1 MTAEDTVARSALIC
15 GFDRAGRARHR
26 RAMLFEFATA
36 TRIVFGPGTRRR
48 LPELATAFGRRALI
62 VTGAGADRHAD
73 LLDALAAAGVAV
85 TRFRITGEPTTDEA
99 SAGTDLARACGAE
112 LVIALG
118 GGSVIDAG
126 KAIAALACQPAG
138 LFEYLEV
145 IGQGQPLD
153 AAPLPFLAMPTT
165 AGTGAEVTRNAV
177 LASPAH
183 RLKASLRHA
192 SMLPALALV
201 DPELT
206 LACPPS
212 VTAASGMDALTQCL
226 EAFVSCRAQPLT
238 DALCREGIRRAAGAL
253 ERAVADGGDLDA
265 RSDLALAA
273 LFSGLALANA
283 GLGAVH
289 GFAAPLGGRHRAPH
303 GAVCAALLAPVWE
316 ANLAAV
322 HAAGDTPTLAKFRE
336 AAVLLTGD
344 PDAVAEA
351 GTVFLRELT
360 ARLRIPGL
368 AAHGLQESDLGE
380 VVRQASA
387 ASSMKGNPVP
397 LGPEVLAAILRRAL

>member
-1 MTAEDTVARSALIC
+1 
-15 GFDRAGRARHR
+15 
-26 RAMLFEFATA
+26 MLFEFATA
-36 TRIVFGPGTRRR
+36 TRIVFGPGTARR
-48 LPELATAFGRRALI
+48 LPELAVPFGRRVLV
-62 VTGAGADRHAD
+62 VTGSGADRHAV
-73 LLDALAAAGVAV
+73 LLDALAAAGLQP
-85 TRFRITGEPTTDEA
+85 TRFRIAGEPTTDEA
-99 SAGTDLARACGAE
+99 TAGAELARACGAE
-112 LVIALG
+112 LVLGLG

-126 KAIAALACQPAG
+126 KAIAALARQPAG
-138 LFEYLEV
+138 LMEYLEV
-145 IGQGQPLD
+145 IGRGRALD
-153 AAPLPFLAMPTT
+153 APPLPFLAVPTT

-201 DPELT
+201 DPELA
-206 LACPPS
+206 LACPPA

-238 DALCREGIRRAAGAL
+238 DALCREGIRRAAGSL

-265 RSDLALAA
+265 RNDLALAA

-303 GAVCAALLAPVWE
+303 GAVCAALLAPVWQ

-322 HAAGDTPTLAKFRE
+322 RDAGDTPTLVKFRE
-336 AAVLLTGD
+336 AAALLTGD
-344 PDAVAEA
+344 PAATPER
-351 GTVFLRELT
+351 GTAFLRELT
-360 ARLRIPGL
+360 ARLGIHGL
-368 AAHGLQESDLGE
+368 AAHGLQESDLAE
-380 VVRQASA
+380 VVRQAAA
-387 ASSMKGNPVP
+387 ASSMMGNPVP
-397 LGPEVLAAILRRAL
+397 LGPEVLQAILRRAL

>member
-1 MTAEDTVARSALIC
+1 
-15 GFDRAGRARHR
+15 
-26 RAMLFEFATA
+26 MLFEFATA
-36 TRIVFGPGTRRR
+36 TRIVFGPGTARR
-48 LPELATAFGRRALI
+48 LPELAAGFGRRVLV
-62 VTGAGADRHAD
+62 VTGAGADRHGD
-73 LLDALAAAGVAV
+73 LLDALAAAGLQL
-85 TRFRITGEPTTDEA
+85 TRFRSAGEPTTDEA
-99 SAGTDLARACGAE
+99 SAGAELARACGAE
-112 LVIALG
+112 LVLGLG

-126 KAIAALACQPAG
+126 KAIAALARQPAG
-138 LFEYLEV
+138 LMEYLEV
-145 IGQGQPLD
+145 IGQGRALD
-153 AAPLPFLAMPTT
+153 VAPLPFLAVPTT

-177 LASPAH
+177 LASPTH

-201 DPELT
+201 DPELA
-206 LACPPS
+206 LPCPPS

-238 DALCREGIRRAAGAL
+238 DALCREGIRRAAGSL
-253 ERAVADGGDLDA
+253 ERAVTDGSDLDA

-289 GFAAPLGGRHRAPH
+289 GFAAPLGGRHHAPH

-322 HAAGDTPTLAKFRE
+322 RDAGDTSTLAKFRE

-344 PDAVAEA
+344 SAATPEM
-351 GTVFLRELT
+351 GTTFLSELT

-380 VVRQASA
+380 VVRQAAA
-387 ASSMKGNPVP
+387 ASSMKGNPLP
-397 LGPEVLAAILRRAL
+397 LSPEVLQAILRRAL

>member
-1 MTAEDTVARSALIC
+1 
-15 GFDRAGRARHR
+15 
-26 RAMLFEFATA
+26 MLFEFATA
-36 TRIVFGPGTRRR
+36 TRIVFGPGTARR
-48 LPELATAFGRRALI
+48 LPELAAPFGRRVLV
-62 VTGAGADRHAD
+62 VTGAGVDRHAG
-73 LLDALAAAGVAV
+73 LLGALAAAGLQL
-85 TRFRITGEPTTDEA
+85 TRFRIAGEPTTDEA
-99 SAGTDLARACGAE
+99 TAGAALARDCEAE
-112 LVIALG
+112 LVLGLG
-118 GGSVIDAG
+118 GGSVLDAG
-126 KAIAALACQPAG
+126 KAIAALARQPAG
-138 LFEYLEV
+138 LMEYLEV
-145 IGQGQPLD
+145 IGQGRALD
-153 AAPLPFLAMPTT
+153 APPLPFLAVPTT

-177 LASPAH
+177 LASPSH

-201 DPELT
+201 DPELAI
-206 LACPPS
+206 ACPPA

-238 DALCREGIRRAAGAL
+238 DALCREGIRRAAGSL
-253 ERAVADGGDLDA
+253 ERAVADGSDLDA

-303 GAVCAALLAPVWE
+303 GAVCAALLAPVWQ

-322 HAAGDTPTLAKFRE
+322 RDAGDTPTLAKFRE

-344 PDAVAEA
+344 PAATPEQ
-351 GTVFLRELT
+351 GTACLSGLT

-368 AAHGLQESDLGE
+368 AAHGLRESDLAE
-380 VVRQASA
+380 VVRQAAA

-397 LGPEVLAAILRRAL
+397 LGPEVLQAILRRAL

>member
-1 MTAEDTVARSALIC
+1 
-15 GFDRAGRARHR
+15 
-26 RAMLFEFATA
+26 MLFEFATA
-36 TRIVFGPGTRRR
+36 TRIVFGPGTARR
-48 LPELATAFGRRALI
+48 LPELAAAFGRRVLV
-62 VTGAGADRHAD
+62 VTGTGADRHAG
-73 LLDALAAAGVAV
+73 LLDALTAAGLQL
-85 TRFRITGEPTTDEA
+85 THFRIAGEPTTDEA
-99 SAGTDLARACGAE
+99 TTGAELARACEAE
-112 LVIALG
+112 LVLGLG

-126 KAIAALACQPAG
+126 KAIAALARQPAG
-138 LFEYLEV
+138 LMEYLEV
-145 IGQGQPLD
+145 IGRGRALD
-153 AAPLPFLAMPTT
+153 APPLPFLAAPTT

-177 LASPAH
+177 LASPTH

-201 DPELT
+201 DPELA
-206 LACPPS
+206 LACPPA

-238 DALCREGIRRAAGAL
+238 DALCREGIRRAAASLG
-253 ERAVADGGDLDA
+253 RAVADGRDLAA

-289 GFAAPLGGRHRAPH
+289 GFAAPLGGRHHAPH
-303 GAVCAALLAPVWE
+303 GAVCAALLAPVWQ

-322 HAAGDTPTLAKFRE
+322 GDAGDTPTLVKFRE

-344 PDAVAEA
+344 PTAPPER
-351 GTVFLRELT
+351 GTAFLSELT
-360 ARLRIPGL
+360 ARLGIPGL
-368 AAHGLQESDLGE
+368 AAHGLQESDLAE
-380 VVRQASA
+380 VVRQAAA

-397 LGPEVLAAILRRAL
+397 LGPEVLEAILRRAL

>member
-1 MTAEDTVARSALIC
+1 
-15 GFDRAGRARHR
+15 
-26 RAMLFEFATA
+26 MLFEFATA
-36 TRIVFGPGTRRR
+36 TRIVFGPGTARR
-48 LPELATAFGRRALI
+48 LPELAAGFGRRVLV
-62 VTGAGADRHAD
+62 VTGAGADRHAA
-73 LLDALAAAGVAV
+73 LLDALAAAGLLL
-85 TRFRITGEPTTDEA
+85 TRFRIPGEPTTDEA
-99 SAGTDLARACGAE
+99 TAGAELARACGAE
-112 LVIALG
+112 LVLGLG

-126 KAIAALACQPAG
+126 KAIAALARQPAG
-138 LFEYLEV
+138 LMEYLEV
-145 IGQGQPLD
+145 IGQGRALD
-153 AAPLPFLAMPTT
+153 ATPLPFLAAPTT

-201 DPELT
+201 DPELA
-206 LACPPS
+206 LACPPAI
-212 VTAASGMDALTQCL
+212 TAASGMDALTQCL

-238 DALCREGIRRAAGAL
+238 DALCREGIRRAAGSL
-253 ERAVADGGDLDA
+253 ERAVADGSDLDA

-303 GAVCAALLAPVWE
+303 GAVCAALLPPVWQ

-322 HAAGDTPTLAKFRE
+322 RAAGDTPTLAKFRE

-344 PDAVAEA
+344 PAATPEQ
-351 GTVFLRELT
+351 GTAFLSGLT

-368 AAHGLQESDLGE
+368 VAHGLRESDLAE
-380 VVRQASA
+380 VVRQAAA
-387 ASSMKGNPVP
+387 ASSMKGNPLP
-397 LGPEVLAAILRRAL
+397 LGPEVLEAILRRAL

>member
-1 MTAEDTVARSALIC
+1 
-15 GFDRAGRARHR
+15 
-26 RAMLFEFATA
+26 MLFEFATA
-36 TRIVFGPGTRRR
+36 TRIVFGPGTARR
-48 LPELATAFGRRALI
+48 LPELAVPFGRRVLV
-62 VTGAGADRHAD
+62 VTGSGADRHAA
-73 LLDALAAAGVAV
+73 LLDALTAAGLQP
-85 TRFRITGEPTTDEA
+85 TRFRIAGEPTTDEA
-99 SAGTDLARACGAE
+99 TAGTELARACGAE
-112 LVIALG
+112 LVLGLG

-126 KAIAALACQPAG
+126 KAIAALARQPAG
-138 LFEYLEV
+138 LMEYLEV
-145 IGQGQPLD
+145 IGRGRALD
-153 AAPLPFLAMPTT
+153 APPLPFLAVPTT

-201 DPELT
+201 DPELA
-206 LACPPS
+206 LACPPA

-238 DALCREGIRRAAGAL
+238 DALCREGIRRAAGSL

-265 RSDLALAA
+265 RNDLALAA

-303 GAVCAALLAPVWE
+303 GAVCAALLAPVWQ

-322 HAAGDTPTLAKFRE
+322 GDAGDSPTLVKFRE
-336 AAVLLTGD
+336 AAALLTGD
-344 PDAVAEA
+344 PAATPEM
-351 GTVFLRELT
+351 GTAFLRELT
-360 ARLRIPGL
+360 ARLGIHGL
-368 AAHGLQESDLGE
+368 AAHGLQESDLAE
-380 VVRQASA
+380 VVRQAAA

-397 LGPEVLAAILRRAL
+397 LGPEVLQDILRRAL

>member
-1 MTAEDTVARSALIC
+1 
-15 GFDRAGRARHR
+15 
-26 RAMLFEFATA
+26 MLFEFATA
-36 TRIVFGPGTRRR
+36 TRIVFGPGTARR
-48 LPELATAFGRRALI
+48 LPELAAPFGRRVLV
-62 VTGAGADRHAD
+62 VTGAGVDRHAA
-73 LLDALAAAGVAV
+73 LLDALTAAGLQL
-85 TRFRITGEPTTDEA
+85 TRFRIAGEPTTDEA
-99 SAGTDLARACGAE
+99 AAGAELARACEAE
-112 LVIALG
+112 LVLGLG
-118 GGSVIDAG
+118 GGSVLDAG
-126 KAIAALACQPAG
+126 KAIAALARQPNG
-138 LFEYLEV
+138 LLEYLEV
-145 IGQGQPLD
+145 IGQGRPLD
-153 AAPLPFLAMPTT
+153 APPLPFLAVPTT

-177 LASPAH
+177 LASPSH

-201 DPELT
+201 DPELAI
-206 LACPPS
+206 ACPPS

-238 DALCREGIRRAAGAL
+238 DALCREGIRRAAGSL
-253 ERAVADGGDLDA
+253 ERAVADGRDLDA

-303 GAVCAALLAPVWE
+303 GAVCAALLAPVWQ

-322 HAAGDTPTLAKFRE
+322 RSAGDTSTLAKFRE

-344 PDAVAEA
+344 PAATPEQ
-351 GTVFLRELT
+351 GTACLSGLT

-368 AAHGLQESDLGE
+368 AAHGLQESDLAE
-380 VVRQASA
+380 VVRQAAA

-397 LGPEVLAAILRRAL
+397 LGPEVLQAILRRAL

>member
-1 MTAEDTVARSALIC
+1 
-15 GFDRAGRARHR
+15 
-26 RAMLFEFATA
+26 MLFEFATA
-36 TRIVFGPGTRRR
+36 TRIVFGPGTARR
-48 LPELATAFGRRALI
+48 LPELAAPFGRRVLV
-62 VTGAGADRHAD
+62 VTGGGADRHAG
-73 LLDALAAAGVAV
+73 LLGALAAAGLQL
-85 TRFRITGEPTTDEA
+85 TRFRIAGEPTTDEA
-99 SAGTDLARACGAE
+99 TEGAALARDCEAE
-112 LVIALG
+112 LVLGLG
-118 GGSVIDAG
+118 GGSVLDAG
-126 KAIAALACQPAG
+126 KAIAALARQPAG
-138 LFEYLEV
+138 LMEYLEV
-145 IGQGQPLD
+145 IGQGRALD
-153 AAPLPFLAMPTT
+153 APPLPFLAVPTT

-192 SMLPALALV
+192 TMLPALALV

-206 LACPPS
+206 LACPPA

-238 DALCREGIRRAAGAL
+238 DALCREGIRRAAGSL
-253 ERAVADGGDLDA
+253 ERAVADGSDLDA

-273 LFSGLALANA
+273 LCSGLALANA

-289 GFAAPLGGRHRAPH
+289 GFAAPLGGRHHAPH

-322 HAAGDTPTLAKFRE
+322 RAAGNTTTLAKFRD
-336 AAVLLTGD
+336 AAALLTGD
-344 PDAVAEA
+344 PAATPER
-351 GTVFLRELT
+351 GTECLSGLT

-380 VVRQASA
+380 VVRQAAA

-397 LGPEVLAAILRRAL
+397 LRPEVLQAILRRAL